1 MRRANPDNPLDTFL
15 PEVPTVPNQGSPQ
28 GARPLALTGAD
39 AMSRFEDGARSFTAL
54 SDAILVGIVGT
65 SDNSLMRE
73 AAATEM
79 QCRLADATRASASG
93 VADHAMH
100 LQPLTRAI
108 KVLVCVLSGLA
119 LLQVA
124 LMIWGKP
131 P

>member
-1 MRRANPDNPLDTFL
+1 MKRVNPDNPLDTFQ
-15 PEVPTVPNQGSPQ
+15 PEVPTVPNQGGPE
-28 GARPLALTGAD
+28 GVRPLALIGAD
-39 AMSRFEDGARSFTAL
+39 ATRFEDGVRSFEAM

-73 AAATEM
+73 AATTEM
-79 QCRLADATRASASG
+79 QRRLADATRASASG
-93 VADHAMH
+93 VANHAMH
-100 LQPLTRAI
+100 LQHLATAI
-108 KVLVCVLSGLA
+108 NLLVCVLSGLA